1 MTEDFL
7 MPTVDV
13 TYGQLDK
20 VLRSFGFTRHEFE
33 RNGKGVRYEH
43 KQTGARIT
51 LPLFPKGDYVL
62 IHHMVMVR
70 GTLDNFGVAEPL
82 VFEAKL
88 KKVG

>member
-7 MPTVDV
+7 MPKVDF

-20 VLRSFGFTRHEFE
+20 VLRSFGFTRHVFE
-33 RNGKGVRYEH
+33 RRGKGIRYEH
-43 KQTGARIT
+43 KETGARVT
-51 LPLFPKGDYVL
+51 LPLFPKEDYVL
-62 IHHMVMVR
+62 AHHMVAVR
-70 GTLDNFGVAEPL
+70 GTLRDFGVADPS